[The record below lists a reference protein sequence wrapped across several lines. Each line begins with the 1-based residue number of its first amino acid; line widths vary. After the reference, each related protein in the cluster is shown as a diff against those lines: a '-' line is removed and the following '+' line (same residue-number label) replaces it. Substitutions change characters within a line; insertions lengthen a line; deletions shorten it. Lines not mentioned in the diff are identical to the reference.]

1 MTADDAQ
8 HERRLAWEERV
19 LARAVGEVEARS
31 ELELR
36 VATAE
41 AMRGVYSPRRSSG
54 AFRAYCDA
62 VQARA
67 KWQRAHGPGPV
78 SDAAA
83 VELEALTSA
92 VENAAQHHDVVLARR
107 RVVLDRPPN

>member
-1 MTADDAQ
+1 MTDRTDVQ
-8 HERRLAWEERV
+8 LAWEDRV
-19 LARAVGEVEARS
+19 LTRAVAQVEARS
-31 ELELR
+31 ELEAR
-36 VATAE
+36 VSAAE
-41 AMRGVYSPRRSSG
+41 MRRGTYAPRRTSA
-54 AFRAYCDA
+54 AFQAYCDA

-92 VENAAQHHDVVLARR
+92 VENAAQRHDVMLARR
-107 RVVLDRPPN
+107 KAILDRPPN